1 MMESPVPRQF
11 LRRKDARRRLKCAA
25 AVECHG
31 ITRRMEVVDFSSAGL
46 RLDNVTGLAA
56 GDQVLIAFS
65 PTLAAE
71 GTVIWSVWHKA
82 GVKLSA
88 PLEET
93 DSLYMYLSDQAD
105 TLERTRKKAVFAVA
119 QEHAAKARA
128 SGTD

>member
-1 MMESPVPRQF
+1 MDSPVPSQF

-31 ITRRMEVVDFSSAGL
+31 ITHRMDVVDFSSAGL

-56 GDQVLIAFS
+56 GDHVVIAFS
-65 PTLAAE
+65 PALATE
-71 GTVIWSVWHKA
+71 GTVVWSVWHKA

-93 DSLYMYLSDQAD
+93 DNLYMYLSDQAD
-105 TLERTRKKAVFAVA
+105 ALERTRKKAVLAVA
-119 QEHAAKARA
+119 RQHAAKARA
-128 SGTD
+128 PGAD